1 MLIAYHNGAGAHLF
15 EGQIS
20 GLNGFEGI
28 QSNHNVHPLCI
39 LREKP
44 IRAPEK
50 RNAVDERQTFGLEF
64 GVPGVAV
71 PPGIVVS
78 NGELPFDA
86 GDLNEDT
93 DD

>member
-1 MLIAYHNGAGAHLF
+1 MLIACHNGAGAHLF

-28 QSNHNVHPLCI
+28 QSNYNVHALRI
-39 LREKP
+39 LREKA
-44 IRAPEK
+44 IRAPK
-50 RNAVDERQTFGLEF
+50 KNAVIERQTFGLEF